1 MYDIKIVYLWS
12 SAQQGEAAIHLAV
25 KYNHLDLLTLFATAK
40 ADLNIETK
48 VGSYIVIVNDTMSLI
63 THSLVHH

>member
-1 MYDIKIVYLWS
+1 MYDIKIES

-40 ADLNIETK
+40 ADLNIDTK
-48 VGSYIVIVNDTMSLI
+48 VASYVVTVNDRMSLI
-63 THSLVHH
+63 THSLVCH